1 VDLTQIKILYEQA
14 EPILTAE
21 QGKLIIGLLIPV
33 CERLQEQVS
42 LQAEEI
48 SLLKTRIKQLE
59 DQLATNS
66 KNSSKPPS
74 SDGLKSPKDRSLR
87 ASSDKPAGGQKG
99 HQGQGGQL
107 SDKPNETFRFSVDQC
122 PECEMDLRQQAL
134 DDLIRKQLIDIPPVV
149 PHITEYQIELKT
161 CPCCGKQ
168 WRAEGCPAGIYHEL
182 EYGPGVKAV
191 SVYLSAYQYLPI
203 KRTRELLQGIL
214 GLKLSSGSLD
224 NFRKSAAAQLSGF
237 LADLKQ
243 TITQAKAAFFDE
255 TGMKV
260 AKQRLWSHIAATK
273 LHALFSLHPQRG
285 GEVHEQIGI
294 LPDFTGIA
302 HHDALPAYNRFEQ
315 ATHSLCCAHVLRELT
330 FALER
335 DGQAQWAQPMIELLL
350 NIKASVERSP
360 TGIVDLAWQGRYH
373 KRYQELVTLGLGANP
388 PTLKADSTK
397 RGKAKQTKT
406 HNLLIRLQDRQ
417 ADYLRF
423 MTHAEAEFDNNQ
435 AERDLRMNKV
445 KMKVSGCFRSLTA
458 GQEFMAIRSLVATAV
473 KQGRDPIQVLRQVFT
488 LGDYQYLELAKY
500 PD

>member
-1 VDLTQIKILYEQA
+1 MDLS
-14 EPILTAE
+14 TAHA
-21 QGKLIIGLLIPV
+21 IIGLLLPL
-33 CERLQEQVS
+33 CEQLSDRVVEQDQQI
-42 LQAEEI
+42 QA
-48 SLLKTRIKQLE
+48 LTLRVKQLE

-74 SDGLKSPKDRSLR
+74 SDGLKSPKDRSSR
-87 ASSDKPAGGQKG
+87 GSSDKKAGGQKG
-99 HQGQGGQL
+99 HPGKGGQL
-107 SDKPNETFRFSVDQC
+107 SEDPDETFRFSVDQC
-122 PECEMDLRQQAL
+122 PDCQVDLRQQAL

-149 PHITEYQIELKT
+149 PHVTEYQIELKT

-168 WRAEGCPAGIYHEL
+168 WQAEGCPAGIYHEL
-182 EYGPGVKAV
+182 EYGPGVKAI

-203 KRTRELLQGIL
+203 KRTKELLQGIL

-237 LADLKQ
+237 MEELKQ
-243 TITQAKAAFFDE
+243 TITQAGAAFFDE

-260 AKQRLWSHIAATK
+260 AKQRFWSHIAATK
-273 LHALFSLHPQRG
+273 LHSLFSLHPKRG
-285 GEVHEQIGI
+285 GEVHEHIGI
-294 LPDFTGIA
+294 LPGFTGIA

-330 FALER
+330 FAVER
-335 DGQAQWAQPMIELLL
+335 NGQAEWAEPMIQLLL
-350 NIKASVERSP
+350 SIKSSVAKSP
-360 TGIVDLAWQGRYH
+360 TRTVDLRWQGRYR
-373 KRYQELVTLGLGANP
+373 KRYEELVAIGLAANP

-417 ADYLRF
+417 VDYLRF

-445 KMKVSGCFRSLTA
+445 KMKVSGCFRSLVA

-473 KQGRDPIQVLRQVFT
+473 KQGCDPIQVLRQVFT
-488 LGDYQYLELAKY
+488 HGDSKYMALAKY